1 MFFVYPIEPCIIQQ
15 FIQVDGRWYGV
26 LSYSIGKA
34 LDRLPDWAED
44 TDRFLREVDKRVR
57 RMSPFQTPVFEIT
70 K

>member
-1 MFFVYPIEPCIIQQ
+1 MSK
-15 FIQVDGRWYGV
+15 VDGRWYGV

>member
-1 MFFVYPIEPCIIQQ
+1 M
-15 FIQVDGRWYGV
+15 GV
-26 LSYSIGKA
+26 GMGFY
-34 LDRLPDWAED
+34 RLPDWAED